1 MYFRYLFL
9 FICYLLVSTSSLAQ
23 VNVEAKIDSISI
35 LVGQQ
40 TNLEVMVTARKNA
53 RMQWPNIKPS
63 QYLVPGIE
71 VVNVSDADTTELDDN
86 KIKISKIFTLTSFD
100 EKLYPI
106 PGMKI
111 NVDGKRYEAN
121 QLALKVIAVDVD
133 TIHPNQFY
141 PPKVVQGN
149 PFLWSEWSGLFLL
162 SVLIVVLV
170 GCIFYLYLRLRE
182 NKPIITKIRIVKKVL
197 PHQRALSAM
206 KKIKAEHLERSE
218 DQKTYYTQ
226 LTDTLRQYIDERF
239 GFNAME
245 MTSSEIIE
253 RLQQNGDKK
262 MIEEL
267 NELFKTADLVKFAKY
282 STLINENDLNLVNAI
297 NFIDQT
303 KQENLPTEER
313 IVPQLSVEDKRI
325 KNTRSTIKWLIGA
338 LIVFII
344 ALLAYI
350 IYTALQLII

>member
-9 FICYLLVSTSSLAQ
+9 SLSCLLMSKNSLAQ
-23 VNVEAKIDSISI
+23 VNIEAKIDSISI

-40 TNLEVMVTARKNA
+40 TNLEISVTARKNA
-53 RMQWPNIKPS
+53 IIQWPNIKPL

-71 VVNVSDADTTELDDN
+71 IVDISDGDTTELDN
-86 KIKISKIFTLTSFD
+86 NTIKIYKRFTLTSFD

-106 PGMKI
+106 PGMAVK
-111 NVDGKRYEAN
+111 VDGKHYKAN
-121 QLALKVIAVDVD
+121 QLALKVIPIDVD
-133 TIHPNQFY
+133 TIHPDKFY
-141 PPKVVQGN
+141 PPKSVQDN
-149 PFLWSEWSGLFLL
+149 PFLWAEWSCIFLL
-162 SVLIVVLV
+162 SIILLLLM

-182 NKPIITKIRIVKKVL
+182 NKPIITSIRTVKKIL
-197 PHQRALSAM
+197 PHQRALSAI

-239 GFNAME
+239 GVNARE

-253 RLQQNGDKK
+253 RLQQTSDKK
-262 MIEEL
+262 MIDEL
-267 NELFKTADLVKFAKY
+267 NELFNTADLVKFAKY

-303 KQENLPTEER
+303 KLENVPFVERVTPKLSLEEKK
-313 IVPQLSVEDKRI
+313 V
-325 KNTRSTIKWLIGA
+325 KNTRSAIKILIA
-338 LIVFII
+338 ILSSLTVCLF
-344 ALLAYI
+344 AYI
-350 IYTALQLII
+350 VYSAIQIIM